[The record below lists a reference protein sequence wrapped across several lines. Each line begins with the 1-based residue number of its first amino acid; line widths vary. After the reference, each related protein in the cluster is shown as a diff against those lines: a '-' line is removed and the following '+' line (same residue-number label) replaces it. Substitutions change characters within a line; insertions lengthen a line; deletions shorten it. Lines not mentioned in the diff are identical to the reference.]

1 MALMFGMDRPDGLVQ
16 ITEIQ
21 YQRDSDPRGGHKIDA
36 NAIPEYPHP
45 RPGIAHVMLYN
56 PKTSEFT
63 FEETYRP
70 HSTEEAILEVAAALR
85 EVAAAIRGG

>member
-21 YQRDSDPRGGHKIDA
+21 YQKDSDPRGGHFVDA
-36 NAIPEYPHP
+36 KDIPEYPRP
-45 RPGIAHVMLYN
+45 QPGIGHVMLFN
-56 PKTSEFT
+56 PATREFI

-85 EVAAAIRGG
+85 EIAAALREV

>member
-1 MALMFGMDRPDGLVQ
+1 MFGMNRPDGLVQ

-21 YQRDSDPRGGHKIDA
+21 YQKDSDPRGGYQTDA
-36 NAIPEYPHP
+36 AAIPEYPHP
-45 RPGIAHVMLYN
+45 TPGIAHVMLFN
-56 PKTSEFT
+56 PETREFT

-85 EVAAAIRGG
+85 EVAAAIKGA